1 MLAFAFVVLSAPSA
15 VAAFESAP
23 FGVGSTTALFVRRG
37 AAAAAAGAGGTFC
50 RRGDGGSGRALSMDS
65 AAEVA
70 DLALMTSFEVV
81 AALTTFAPAS
91 SSVFKSDS
99 ESESISSSESAPLT
113 LAAAAA
119 ASSAALEDEITCFG
133 RVSDSTPKASVA
145 RLEMSNAARKSTKRP
160 HTTNAY
166 LVYEGKIQEKGENVF
181 NETTK
186 VATRLDGFLL
196 FLYNLQIKI
205 TERRGRSER
214 TGR

>member
-1 MLAFAFVVLSAPSA
+1 VLAFAFVVLSAPSA

-65 AAEVA
+65 VAEVA
-70 DLALMTSFEVV
+70 VLALMTSFEVV
-81 AALTTFAPAS
+81 AALTSCAPAS
-91 SSVFKSDS
+91 SSVFES

-119 ASSAALEDEITCFG
+119 ASSAALEDEGTCFG

-166 LVYEGKIQEKGENVF
+166 LVYEGKIQERF
-181 NETTK
+181 
-186 VATRLDGFLL
+186 
-196 FLYNLQIKI
+196 
-205 TERRGRSER
+205 
-214 TGR
+214 

>member
-1 MLAFAFVVLSAPSA
+1 
-15 VAAFESAP
+15 
-23 FGVGSTTALFVRRG
+23 
-37 AAAAAAGAGGTFC
+37 
-50 RRGDGGSGRALSMDS
+50 MDS

-81 AALTTFAPAS
+81 AALTSCAPAS
-91 SSVFKSDS
+91 SSVFES